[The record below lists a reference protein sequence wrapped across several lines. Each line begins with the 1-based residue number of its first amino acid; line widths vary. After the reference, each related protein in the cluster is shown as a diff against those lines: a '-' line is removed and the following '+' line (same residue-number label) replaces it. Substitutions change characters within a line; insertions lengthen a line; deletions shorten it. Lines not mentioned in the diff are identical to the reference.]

1 MKNILIIE
9 DDVVFSRSI
18 SNWLKKKGMATGHV
32 STLSAARKELQVKK
46 FDLVLADLR
55 LPDGSSME
63 LLKWMKGK
71 YYSIPFLIMTSY
83 GQVEKEV

>member
-32 STLSAARKELQVKK
+32 STLSAARKELQVKE
-46 FDLVLADLR
+46 FDLVLQTCVCR
-55 LPDGSSME
+55 TVVVWSC
-63 LLKWMKGK
+63 
-71 YYSIPFLIMTSY
+71 
-83 GQVEKEV
+83 

>member
-32 STLSAARKELQVKK
+32 SWQTCVCRTVVVWSC
-46 FDLVLADLR
+46 
-55 LPDGSSME
+55 
-63 LLKWMKGK
+63 
-71 YYSIPFLIMTSY
+71 
-83 GQVEKEV
+83 

>member
-46 FDLVLADLR
+46 FDLVLQTCVCRTAAVW
-55 LPDGSSME
+55 SC
-63 LLKWMKGK
+63 
-71 YYSIPFLIMTSY
+71 
-83 GQVEKEV
+83 

>member
-32 STLSAARKELQVKK
+32 STMEICISGMSEAGSVFSLQKIKV
-46 FDLVLADLR
+46 
-55 LPDGSSME
+55 
-63 LLKWMKGK
+63 
-71 YYSIPFLIMTSY
+71 
-83 GQVEKEV
+83 